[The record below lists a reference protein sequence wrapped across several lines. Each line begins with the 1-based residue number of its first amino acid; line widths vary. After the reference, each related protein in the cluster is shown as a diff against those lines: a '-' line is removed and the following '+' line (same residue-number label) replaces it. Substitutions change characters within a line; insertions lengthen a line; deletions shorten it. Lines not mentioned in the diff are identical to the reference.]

1 MFSKLKWF
9 FFKNT
14 SLKQTII
21 KNTFWLTIAEI
32 INKWGVFLV
41 TIFIAHFL
49 WREQFWIMNYMMAS
63 VGMLIVLM
71 DFWLTTVM
79 VREVSRDRAKL
90 PEYMINLSFIKILF
104 GFIAFLLVLWVGYY
118 IWDSEISISL
128 ILVYCLYSILNNFS
142 EFLRAFF
149 RPSEDMQHE
158 AYLKVLNGIVF
169 IGVLGF
175 ILMTF
180 PSLENII
187 YGYCISAIFWLISTG
202 IYVYNTFDIKKIRL
216 DKNIIFFSLRR
227 WLYIGLWSFFIAL
240 YMSSDQ
246 IIMGMYSQF
255 DALGVYA
262 LAYKCTLILAMAS
275 GIIFT
280 SIFPRISQ
288 DEYLK
293 GGIQNYKQWLW
304 MIFRYNFLLI
314 LTLEFVLLASYSLN
328 LGQYQASIP
337 ILQFLLI
344 YNLIEPLGYWWYINL
359 VSLWRE
365 AINLYIVMV
374 VWILNVIGNIF
385 LIPIYSYY
393 GAICTTIFSYIL
405 YFLCVNSVIL
415 WKYLVKK

>member
-1 MFSKLKWF
+1 
-9 FFKNT
+9 
-14 SLKQTII
+14 
-21 KNTFWLTIAEI
+21 
-32 INKWGVFLV
+32 
-41 TIFIAHFL
+41 
-49 WREQFWIMNYMMAS
+49 MMAS

-71 DFWLTTVM
+71 DFGLTTVM

-104 GFIAFLLVLWVGYY
+104 GFIAFLLVLGVGYY
-118 IWDSEISISL
+118 IGDLEISISL

-187 YGYCISAIFWLISTG
+187 YGYCISAIFGLISTG

-227 WLYIGLWSFFIAL
+227 GLYIGLGSFFIAL

-293 GGIQNYKQWLW
+293 GGIQNYKQGLW

-344 YNLIEPLGYWWYINL
+344 YNLIEPLGYWGYINL
-359 VSLWRE
+359 VSLGRE

-374 VWILNVIGNIF
+374 VGILNVIGNIF

-415 WKYLVKK
+415 GKYLVKK